1 MPRTAKRLRD
11 YLSRPA
17 TVLPEPMPL
26 ENFVQNIQER
36 HKRGG
41 STSSFYFGD
50 AAGQNL
56 YAVSVYPDRTAF
68 IPGRQIP
75 STLLRTFIQAN
86 RALLEDARNAVGTWY
101 NREEDITYLDITTT
115 LPDRDEAI
123 SLATR
128 YNQIAI
134 YDLAGQVE
142 IATDGTGE
150 EIDGL
155 PPLPRRLAP
164 MKRGGWDKTMT
175 DTTKTEVT
183 TTVIVADL
191 IPSNPPAI
199 MTTKRAVNSQGIARH
214 LTQKVSVTNPLLAQR
229 LFSEVQRG
237 DEVTLTL
244 TTTWTADSYETLL
257 TDFSVPVKREN
268 STDLVECRYA
278 SASSG

>member
-1 MPRTAKRLRD
+1 
-11 YLSRPA
+11 
-17 TVLPEPMPL
+17 
-26 ENFVQNIQER
+26 
-36 HKRGG
+36 
-41 STSSFYFGD
+41 
-50 AAGQNL
+50 
-56 YAVSVYPDRTAF
+56 
-68 IPGRQIP
+68 
-75 STLLRTFIQAN
+75 
-86 RALLEDARNAVGTWY
+86 
-101 NREEDITYLDITTT
+101 
-115 LPDRDEAI
+115 
-123 SLATR
+123 
-128 YNQIAI
+128 
-134 YDLAGQVE
+134 
-142 IATDGTGE
+142 
-150 EIDGL
+150 
-155 PPLPRRLAP
+155 
-164 MKRGGWDKTMT
+164 MT